1 MVGHRWFQ
9 RLRIPG
15 FALVLRLSLSLA
27 TLGISVLHGTGQ
39 EVAPWVISV
48 TAADL
53 LIYVVRHWRPDIAET
68 WMFGLI
74 GALTAIATMAVQ
86 TAGATALLLLLIPGI
101 HAGLALGRVGALLA
115 GWVSLIVGYAMIVA
129 TPFNVFEGVEI
140 IGLMGVVF
148 LAALIAVIWHEPGPD
163 KNAVAAQEAKA
174 LLIRLGSLAD
184 SLDTGFDV
192 PALADWALA
201 EIDELVG
208 VERGAV
214 LLRTEGDAVV
224 VGLRGHT
231 RMPWPVPTD
240 PGSVLH
246 RTWSEC
252 VSVRGATGIGLE
264 RSFVLTVP
272 LTIADGTAAGMIA
285 VDRGAAPFSW
295 EDQRTVESV
304 AHRIEPLIEV
314 GILFSRLRGRAVVE
328 ERARLA
334 RDIHDGVAQE
344 IAALAF
350 TVDLLVQQTPPDDP
364 VRAGLE
370 SLRTSMRHSL
380 ADLRNQISTLRMVE
394 RPGVSLGAVLST
406 TMQQFATNTSLR
418 TRMTVDESPFRF
430 PAHLEMQI
438 QRLAL
443 DVIADARATGATFVD
458 CTVWLW
464 APNAR
469 LTFAHDGA
477 SAVTQEEYAGH
488 PLTEHGRIVV
498 DSLIPQ
504 GVYVEVRL
512 GTEAPPS
519 PRVER
524 SERTVTEAGNAE
536 VPLSGRERP
545 RGGGGGVL
553 TDGAH
558 AVGAPLVR
566 RMLQR

>member
-1 MVGHRWFQ
+1 MVGPRWFQ
-9 RLRIPG
+9 RLKVPG

-27 TLGISVLHGTGQ
+27 TLGISLLQGTAQ
-39 EVAPWVISV
+39 EVAPWVIAV
-48 TAADL
+48 TTADL

-74 GALTAIATMAVQ
+74 GSLTAVATMAAQ

-129 TPFNVFEGVEI
+129 TPFNVFEGTEI

-148 LAALIAVIWHEPGPD
+148 LTALVAVIWHEPGPD

-184 SLDTGFDV
+184 SLETGFDV

-224 VGLRGHT
+224 VGLSGHT

-246 RTWSEC
+246 RTWSES
-252 VSVRGATGIGLE
+252 VSVRGAAGVGLE

-272 LTIADGTAAGMIA
+272 LTIADGTAVGMIA
-285 VDRGAAPFSW
+285 VDRGRAPFSG
-295 EDQRTVESV
+295 EDQRSVESV

-380 ADLRNQISTLRMVE
+380 TDLRNQISTLRMVE

-443 DVIADARATGATFVD
+443 DIIADARATGASFVD

-477 SAVTQEEYAGH
+477 STVTPEEYADH

-504 GVYVEVRL
+504 GLYVEVRL
-512 GTEAPPS
+512 GSEAPPS
-519 PRVER
+519 PGHQQPAR
-524 SERTVTEAGNAE
+524 EAGRAN
-536 VPLSGRERP
+536 VPLSGRNRL
-545 RGGGGGVL
+545 RGGGGGGV
-553 TDGAH
+553 TDGGH
-558 AVGAPLVR
+558 ASVGAPLVR